1 MGRHDA
7 CEIRQTG
14 KGEQWVEVTPK
25 QQSTAVLSM
34 EILTLSV
41 NGQSVIRSTVSA
53 WSIVRSS
60 TRDVEICKA
69 T

>member
-1 MGRHDA
+1 MYVRSDRHA
-7 CEIRQTG
+7 G

-25 QQSTAVLSM
+25 QQSTTVLSI
-34 EILTLSV
+34 EILMLSV

-53 WSIVRSS
+53 WSIISS
-60 TRDVEICKA
+60 GTRDVEICKA